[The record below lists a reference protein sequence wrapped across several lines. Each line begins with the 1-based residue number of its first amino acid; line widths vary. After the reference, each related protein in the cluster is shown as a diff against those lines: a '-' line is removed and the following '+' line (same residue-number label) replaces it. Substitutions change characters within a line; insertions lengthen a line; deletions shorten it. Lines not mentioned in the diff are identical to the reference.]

1 MLEVTGRDI
10 IKALD
15 KRPKVGLI
23 TGWNYKMEDMKKEDL
38 KVDFVVQKPFKLS
51 ELRREINNSF
61 SSVTKQLIAD

>member
-1 MLEVTGRDI
+1 
-10 IKALD
+10 
-15 KRPKVGLI
+15 
-23 TGWNYKMEDMKKEDL
+23 MEDMKKEDL